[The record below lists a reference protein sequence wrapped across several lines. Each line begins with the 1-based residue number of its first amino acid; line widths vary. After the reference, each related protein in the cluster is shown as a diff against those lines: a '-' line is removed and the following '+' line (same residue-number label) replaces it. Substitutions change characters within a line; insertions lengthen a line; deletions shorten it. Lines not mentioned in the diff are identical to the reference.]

1 MTLSLLSVNV
11 FVWRVCDKVRV
22 YVMRVISIYLLSE
35 ADVVLAMSD
44 GVYLFLDAFSDVC
57 ITVHNDADL
66 QRRWM
71 C

>member
-1 MTLSLLSVNV
+1 
-11 FVWRVCDKVRV
+11 
-22 YVMRVISIYLLSE
+22 MRVISIYLLSE